1 MASKRLTA
9 VTVENLRPRPQRYE
23 VPDGGNGLYAIV
35 QPSGAKSWAVRYRYE
50 GKSIKMTLG
59 TWPAM
64 TLPSARKAAADALH
78 ELAQDRNPA
87 SVRFEAKEKAAAA
100 LADTVRTISE
110 EYLGREGKKLR
121 TVDQRASILKRLV
134 YPNIGDRPVESL
146 KRNEINRLLDKIEDR
161 NGPRAAD
168 MTLAVLSKIF
178 NWHAARSDEFN
189 SPIVRGMARHN
200 NKEHRRTRILDDT
213 ELRAVWTAALTPEM
227 RPFGDLVRFLLL
239 TAARRGEAAGM
250 RTSEVDANH
259 VWTLPAARSKNKSEV
274 IRPLGKAAQA
284 VIAEPKKGDFVFSHN
299 AGITPITN
307 FSKTK
312 QKLDRASGVTRWRLH
327 DLRRTARS
335 LLSRAGIH
343 PDLAERCLGHAIGG
357 VRGVY
362 DRHQYVEEMRRA
374 FEALAALI
382 ARLVSADEATGPPKP
397 QP

>member
-1 MASKRLTA
+1 
-9 VTVENLRPRPQRYE
+9 
-23 VPDGGNGLYAIV
+23 
-35 QPSGAKSWAVRYRYE
+35 
-50 GKSIKMTLG
+50 
-59 TWPAM
+59 
-64 TLPSARKAAADALH
+64 
-78 ELAQDRNPA
+78 
-87 SVRFEAKEKAAAA
+87 
-100 LADTVRTISE
+100 
-110 EYLGREGKKLR
+110 
-121 TVDQRASILKRLV
+121 
-134 YPNIGDRPVESL
+134 
-146 KRNEINRLLDKIEDR
+146 
-161 NGPRAAD
+161 
-168 MTLAVLSKIF
+168 
-178 NWHAARSDEFN
+178 
-189 SPIVRGMARHN
+189 
-200 NKEHRRTRILDDT
+200 LDDA

-250 RTSEVDANH
+250 RWSEVDANH

-274 IRPLGKAAQA
+274 IRPLSKAAQA

-312 QKLDRASGVTRWRLH
+312 QRLDRASGVTRWRLH

-335 LLSRAGIH
+335 LLSRAGSH

-362 DRHQYVEEMRRA
+362 DRHQYVDEMRHA

-382 ARLVSADEATGPPKP
+382 ARLVSADEATGPLKP